1 MTSPIITSE
10 PLSLEPEIIMST
22 ENESENF
29 NDNPDEGIKIK
40 NTSESQEITPEANE
54 SGWGTAQAENTS
66 EWNASTEG
74 KDNPEGQWN
83 SGAQK
88 SEEAWQKDPE
98 QGDDS
103 KPNAENSWDR
113 NPSRSAS
120 RERSFR
126 PRRSRSPRFRK
137 NFNKTRSRGY
147 GFVTMASLEAA
158 TEARNQTNGMSLD
171 GRKIRVDYSLTQK
184 PHSSNVNRDDRGGSF
199 DRDRGDR
206 FDRNRRPSRDRFN
219 GPDRNRSD
227 NFNRGYRG
235 SRERGGY
242 PEPRRDRSPIMD
254 QRRRNERS
262 RSFGRG
268 GSSRRPPQ
276 DLSPRRRRDDSPHR
290 FSGERRQDLYR
301 MDREPE
307 RNFNRGPD
315 RGQDRGMDRGMHGG
329 FGNRRGDRNP
339 HFENRNSPFEG
350 RERRDRDRSR
360 GRGPPHPSPPP
371 PVRGRPVGYNRSPP
385 YNNERGNPPRGGSP
399 PRRPYGQNY

>member
-1 MTSPIITSE
+1 
-10 PLSLEPEIIMST
+10 
-22 ENESENF
+22 
-29 NDNPDEGIKIK
+29 
-40 NTSESQEITPEANE
+40 
-54 SGWGTAQAENTS
+54 
-66 EWNASTEG
+66 
-74 KDNPEGQWN
+74 
-83 SGAQK
+83 
-88 SEEAWQKDPE
+88 
-98 QGDDS
+98 
-103 KPNAENSWDR
+103 
-113 NPSRSAS
+113 
-120 RERSFR
+120 
-126 PRRSRSPRFRK
+126 
-137 NFNKTRSRGY
+137 
-147 GFVTMASLEAA
+147 
-158 TEARNQTNGMSLD
+158 MSLD

-184 PHSSNVNRDDRGGSF
+184 PHSSNFNRDDRGGSF

-206 FDRNRRPSRDRFN
+206 FDRNRRSSRDRFN

-227 NFNRGYRG
+227 NFNRGYHG

-276 DLSPRRRRDDSPHR
+276 DLSPRRRREDSPHR

-301 MDREPE
+301 IDREPE

-339 HFENRNSPFEG
+339 HFENRNSPYEG
-350 RERRDRDRSR
+350 RDRRDRDRSR